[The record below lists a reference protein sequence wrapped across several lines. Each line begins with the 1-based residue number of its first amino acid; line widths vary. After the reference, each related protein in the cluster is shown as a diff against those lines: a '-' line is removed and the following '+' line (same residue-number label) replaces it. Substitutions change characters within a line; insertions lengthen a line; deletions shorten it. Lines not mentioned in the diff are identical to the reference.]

1 MRVTESKWRLGV
13 ILLAALLTP
22 LLYQSV
28 GLTDLNEPQRWL
40 VLLTIPLGLVQLLG
54 WLAEGL
60 RWCVTRG
67 LTGEH
72 R

>member
-1 MRVTESKWRLGV
+1 MRVMESKWRLGV

-28 GLTDLNEPQRWL
+28 GLTQLHEPQRWL

-54 WLAEGL
+54 WLAEG
-60 RWCVTRG
+60 V
-67 LTGEH
+67 H
-72 R
+72 RLVQSRRKN